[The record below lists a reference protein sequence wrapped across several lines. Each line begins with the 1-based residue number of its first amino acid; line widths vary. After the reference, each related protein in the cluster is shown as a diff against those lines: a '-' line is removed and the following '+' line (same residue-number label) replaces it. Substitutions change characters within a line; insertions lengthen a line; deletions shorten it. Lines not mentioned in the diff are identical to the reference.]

1 MDELAFLDAT
11 TLVGKIK
18 NNDISSSEML
28 EHYIRRM
35 DAHNP
40 EINAIV
46 VCQLDKAR
54 ARAKQADEAL
64 GRGEDWG
71 ALAWFCP

>member
-46 VCQLDKAR
+46 V
-54 ARAKQADEAL
+54 
-64 GRGEDWG
+64 
-71 ALAWFCP
+71 